1 VNPGPP
7 VQLSQDLSYT
17 ERCRA
22 LSDQLRVA
30 MGNISS
36 APWKDSSFCDRLCQM
51 LRLQGGATEMAL
63 VEGKLVEVWVRDQT
77 FQIEQWVV
85 TWARRGDRVNV

>member
-1 VNPGPP
+1 
-7 VQLSQDLSYT
+7 
-17 ERCRA
+17 
-22 LSDQLRVA
+22 
-30 MGNISS
+30 
-36 APWKDSSFCDRLCQM
+36 
-51 LRLQGGATEMAL
+51 MAL